1 MTHHGAADLR
11 AALRIGII
19 ALLLAFLLPTLAGA
33 ESVVAIGDIHGD
45 LEAFTRILRQSG
57 LIDDQKNWTGGE
69 ATLVQTG
76 DYLDRGPQVREVM
89 DLLMALEKQAK
100 KAGGRVLVLLG
111 NHEVMNITGDLR
123 YVTPQNFLS
132 FAGKDA
138 EKRRKS
144 AYREWLGWRKRR
156 AQALKQPAPAETP
169 ETETAWMNQHPPG
182 YFEHRDAFSPSGKYG
197 KWLRSKPA
205 AVRVS
210 NVVFVHG
217 GLSPQVADTK
227 VEDIT
232 RRVSEEIQLL
242 DDYRRE
248 LADRGIAPMFLDLAE
263 TRQAVGAELEF
274 RKATG
279 GATSA
284 ALDEG
289 QRISTLLENFLQ
301 HQGWLSFHPD
311 GPFWFRGYAEWS
323 EEEGETNLAALLS
336 KQRAEHVVVGHTV
349 QANGEIRGRFAGKAF
364 LIDTG
369 MLASYYP
376 GGRPSALEILNGKF
390 TAIYLDRRA
399 VLLDPQPH
407 PDSKQIPGGGVTSEP
422 QNSEPLKRTFI
433 GPTGSPLPFSSDEE
447 VIAFLRTAKLVS
459 MKGIGEGIT
468 HPRRCL
474 FERDGIRM
482 HAIFRDVDEDK
493 TIVRMQS
500 GTELMFRDSAL
511 FEPAAY
517 QLARMLGIEN
527 VPPAV
532 ERAVEGK
539 SGSLQVWIENAMTE
553 TTRRLKKKIAPP
565 EPVMW
570 TRQMNVV
577 KVFDALIYNTDR
589 NLGNLVIGPDW
600 KLWMIDHTRAF
611 RRHSDLQKPQ
621 GIQRCERRLFER
633 MKQLDK
639 GMLQAR
645 LKRYLREPEIDAI
658 LKRRD
663 KLVAHIEQL
672 IRERGEDTI
681 LYTMDAPIKKLEVP
695 NEVAATEEK

>member
-1 MTHHGAADLR
+1 MTQHSAAVMRGALLFVA
-11 AALRIGII
+11 I
-19 ALLLAFLLPTLAGA
+19 ALLGAFLFPALAGA
-33 ESVVAIGDIHGD
+33 QRVVAIGDIHGD
-45 LEAFTRILRQSG
+45 LDAFDRILRQAG
-57 LIDDQKNWTGGE
+57 LIDDQRNWAGGE
-69 ATLVQTG
+69 AILVQTG
-76 DYLDRGPQVREVM
+76 DFLDRGPQVREVM

-144 AYREWLGWRKRR
+144 AYREWLDWRKRR
-156 AQALKQPAPAETP
+156 AEALKQPAPAETP
-169 ETETAWMNQHPPG
+169 ETEKVWMSQHPPG
-182 YFEHRDAFSPSGKYG
+182 YFEHRDAFSSSGKYG
-197 KWLRSKPA
+197 RWLRSKPA
-205 AVRVS
+205 AAQVGD
-210 NVVFVHG
+210 VVFVHG
-217 GLSPQVADTK
+217 GINPRLPEVDADG
-227 VEDIT
+227 IAQ
-232 RRVSEEIQLL
+232 RVRDELRHFDE
-242 DDYRRE
+242 YRRDF
-248 LADRGIAPMFLDLAE
+248 AQRGIAPAFLELAE
-263 TRQAVGAELEF
+263 TKEAVKAELES
-274 RKATG
+274 RKNFATG
-279 GATSA
+279 THAATENERQNHALLA
-284 ALDEG
+284 A
-289 QRISTLLENFLQ
+289 FLQ
-301 HQGWLSFHPD
+301 HDTWFSFHPD
-311 GPFWFRGYAEWS
+311 GPLWFRGYAQWS
-323 EEEGETNLAALLS
+323 EEEGQSNMAALLG
-336 KQRAEHVVVGHTV
+336 KQRAGHVVVGHTV
-349 QANGEIRGRFAGKAF
+349 QSKGEIRSRFAGKAF

-376 GGRPSALEILNGKF
+376 GGRPSALEIANGKF

-399 VLLDPQPH
+399 VLLDSQSQPRA
-407 PDSKQIPGGGVTSEP
+407 KEIPGGGAPEP
-422 QNSEPLKRTFI
+422 QTSDPLKRTFI
-433 GPTGSPLPFSSDEE
+433 GPTGGLLPFSSDEE
-447 VIAFLRTAKLVS
+447 VIEFLRKAKLIS
-459 MKGIGEGIT
+459 MKGIGEGVT
-468 HPRRCL
+468 NPRRCL

-493 TIVRMQS
+493 TIARMQS

-611 RRHSDLQKPQ
+611 RRHTDLQKPQ

-639 GMLQAR
+639 NMLTSR
-645 LKRYLREPEIDAI
+645 LKGYLREAEIDAI

-672 IRERGEDTI
+672 IRQRGEDTI
-681 LYTMDAPIKKLEVP
+681 LYTMDAPIRRLEVP
-695 NEVAATEEK
+695 SELAETEAK